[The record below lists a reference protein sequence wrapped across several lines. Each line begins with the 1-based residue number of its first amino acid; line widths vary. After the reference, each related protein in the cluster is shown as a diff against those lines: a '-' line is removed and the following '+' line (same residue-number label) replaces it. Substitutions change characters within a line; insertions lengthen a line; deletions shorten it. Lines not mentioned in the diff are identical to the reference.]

1 VGWGK
6 GWGGEAG
13 EAGEAGCIGYGGAR
27 VWGGMGE

>member
-1 VGWGK
+1 MGWGK